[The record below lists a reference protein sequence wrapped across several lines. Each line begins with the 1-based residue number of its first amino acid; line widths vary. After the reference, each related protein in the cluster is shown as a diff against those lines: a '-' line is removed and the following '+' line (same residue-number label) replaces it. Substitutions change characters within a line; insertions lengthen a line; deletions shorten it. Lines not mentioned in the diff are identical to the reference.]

1 MSETK
6 PKRIVVMTGAT
17 SGLGACAVN
26 TTLSVSLSTEARSAD
41 KPNEYFRLH
50 INLRAETAGFSR
62 AEEARGGAGSL
73 STLDLRA
80 AVSGFLLLKTPN
92 CGTLVLV
99 GDCPD
104 RAEGT
109 IRALHPWTRFERVTN

>member
-1 MSETK
+1 MCSATLDWHGRSRGRYRCCRHGCCVTHPPPET
-6 PKRIVVMTGAT
+6 
-17 SGLGACAVN
+17 
-26 TTLSVSLSTEARSAD
+26 RSS
-41 KPNEYFRLH
+41 LH